1 MKYNFDFYNDKDT
14 YSDGDIEE
22 TLLDYTLKYEDGEY
36 DEVFKTD
43 VRWPIFYHLSK
54 IRQNIITWYPIDKN
68 SEILEI
74 GAGPRCNYRRTL
86 QESKICYCSRA
97 IKKKSNLQWKS

>member
-68 SEILEI
+68 AEVLEI
-74 GAGPRCNYRRTL
+74 GAGPRCNYRRAL
-86 QESKICYCSRA
+86 
-97 IKKKSNLQWKS
+97 